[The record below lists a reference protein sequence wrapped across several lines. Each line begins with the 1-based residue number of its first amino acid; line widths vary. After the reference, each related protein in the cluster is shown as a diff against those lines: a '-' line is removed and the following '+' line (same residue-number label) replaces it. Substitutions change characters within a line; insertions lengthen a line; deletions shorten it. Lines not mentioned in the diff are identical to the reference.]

1 MNTGFDAGGLKGFLN
16 DGIPD
21 RALAS
26 SADLNPPKLAVMLI
40 NAGFSSAD
48 LTNFAQ
54 DGIPD
59 TEIAVIAEYYG
70 FEASRCRGIGSCRFL
85 RQLQTLI
92 VFLDRSV
99 IEFSQTHRLCRSSF
113 TSIQEHLERFRSF
126 TKSTSCFGS

>member
-26 SADLNPPKLAVMLI
+26 SADL
-40 NAGFSSAD
+40 
-48 LTNFAQ
+48 TNFAQ

-59 TEIAVIAEYYG
+59 TAIAIIAEYYA
-70 FEASRCRGIGSCRFL
+70 FEASRCRGIGNSRFL
-85 RQLQTLI
+85 RELQTLI